1 MATFYRKYSNT
12 LSVYALVA
20 ALIVFSLAAYLRII

>member
-12 LSVYALVA
+12 LSVYALVI
-20 ALIVFSLAAYLRII
+20 ALIAFSLACYLRLL